1 MKKLII
7 LLLFVLIG
15 CSARKVDQNKTLE
28 KTDLKSSRL
37 SNDFLNLSKF
47 NLHKSLDIGYTYTK
61 EPTPYGIKET
71 FTQNNK
77 RLDKINIIDSVA
89 YKYRRY
95 KITETTYKT
104 VKSKKTKKDAVS
116 NWVGFTAM
124 FFIFLLILI
133 FNWRRLLAK

>member
-1 MKKLII
+1 MKKLTI
-7 LLLFVLIG
+7 LLLFVLLG

-28 KTDLKSSRL
+28 KTDLKSSSL
-37 SNDFLNLSKF
+37 SNDYLNLQK
-47 NLHKSLDIGYTYTK
+47 LAVYKSLDIGYTYTK

-77 RLDKINIIDSVA
+77 RLDKINIVDSVS
-89 YKYRRY
+89 YKYRLY

-104 VKSKKTKKDAVS
+104 IKNKKTKKDAVS
-116 NWVGFTAM
+116 NWVWFTAL